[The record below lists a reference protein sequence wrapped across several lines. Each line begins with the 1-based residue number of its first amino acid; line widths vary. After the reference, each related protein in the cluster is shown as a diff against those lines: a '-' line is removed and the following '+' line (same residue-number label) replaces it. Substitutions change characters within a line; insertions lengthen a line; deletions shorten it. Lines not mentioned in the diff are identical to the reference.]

1 MKAMRGLLLMTVALA
16 ALPCRAAPGATD
28 LAARLS
34 ADATAF
40 VEQLVGRGR
49 GRVLVTLET
58 RRVETHTERELST
71 PVDGATLVKGLPGYA
86 RGVKKADSVLT
97 TRDVS
102 LLTDDLQIA
111 RMRATAVLDSS
122 LPAERAEA
130 VQRLLPQFLQLDRS
144 RGDDLSVVA
153 APMRPP
159 WREALAGPEGARAA
173 LLAGAW
179 LLSALILA
187 LTLYLIAARSARA
200 LSRALER
207 REPGPL
213 PAPPAAGPS
222 FGALPPV
229 SGGLDDDALPALSER
244 GEG

>member
-1 MKAMRGLLLMTVALA
+1 MLWAVALA
-16 ALPCRAAPGATD
+16 AVPCRAAPGATD
-28 LAARLS
+28 LSARLS

-49 GRVLVTLET
+49 GRVLVALET

-71 PVDGATLVKGLPGYA
+71 PVEGGLMVQGMPGYV
-86 RGVKKADSVLT
+86 RGKRRADSVLT
-97 TRDVS
+97 TRDTS

-111 RMRATAVLDSS
+111 RMRATAVLDAT
-122 LPAERAEA
+122 LPGDQVEA
-130 VQRLLPQFLQLDRS
+130 VQRLLPQFLLLDRS
-144 RGDDLSVVA
+144 RGDELSVVA

-159 WREALAGPEGARAA
+159 WLQALAGPEGTRAA
-173 LLAGAW
+173 LLAGAA
-179 LLSALILA
+179 LLSALLLC

-207 REPGPL
+207 REP
-213 PAPPAAGPS
+213 PAAPAGGAAA
-222 FGALPPV
+222 FGALPPG